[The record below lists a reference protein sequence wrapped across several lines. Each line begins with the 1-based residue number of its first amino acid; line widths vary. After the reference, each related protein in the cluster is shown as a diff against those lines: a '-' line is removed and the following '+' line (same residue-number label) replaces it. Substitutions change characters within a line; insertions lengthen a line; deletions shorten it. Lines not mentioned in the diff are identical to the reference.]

1 MPKSPR
7 IRGDRFLSAGP
18 AGPAEELARVVCF
31 LAVGESAQ
39 IVGQIWAVNGGLD
52 M

>member
-1 MPKSPR
+1 
-7 IRGDRFLSAGP
+7 
-18 AGPAEELARVVCF
+18 VCF

>member
-1 MPKSPR
+1 VNPR
-7 IRGDRFLSAGP
+7 GQIPVGRPGRP
-18 AGPAEELARVVCF
+18 EELARVVCV